1 MADADPTGLALTAK
15 EQIEIEFWR
24 DDPSERPEV
33 EDLGALL
40 NKTSILE
47 SFYKRFRHHRRH
59 FESAERIL
67 ELGGGQGG
75 AACIVKRELPDAEV
89 ILSDIS
95 EFAVASLPK
104 WERVFATK
112 VDRAL
117 ACKSYEI
124 PFEDA
129 SLDVVYA
136 FAAAHHFI
144 AHRKTLREV
153 ARVLRPGGRCLYLHE
168 PICSPMLHKPL
179 VARANRH
186 RVVVPE
192 DVLRWKELC
201 ALAESLG
208 FSASIESY
216 VTFAGFTK
224 SGLIYKLFAEFIPAL
239 TRANGTGDFVFV
251 KR

>member
-1 MADADPTGLALTAK
+1 MADVDPLGLELSAK
-15 EQIEIEFWR
+15 EQIEIDFWR
-24 DDPSERPEV
+24 DDPSERPDV

-40 NKTSILE
+40 NKASILE
-47 SFYKRFRHHRRH
+47 SFHKRFRHHRAR
-59 FESAERIL
+59 FEGAERVL

-75 AACIVKRELPDAEV
+75 AACIVKRELPGTEV

-104 WERVFATK
+104 WERVFDVK

-144 AHRKTLREV
+144 AHRKTFREV
-153 ARVLRPGGRCLYLHE
+153 HRVLRPGGRCLYLHE
-168 PICSPMLHKPL
+168 PICSPMFHKAL

-201 ALAESLG
+201 ALAESVG
-208 FSASIESY
+208 FSASVESY

-224 SGLIYKLFAEFIPAL
+224 SGLLYKLFAEVFPAL